1 MGGEKRWPLVEGP
14 PISVG
19 RLVLMLTTVGEQL
32 MFLMKHDIISDN
44 GLCHKCDQVI
54 TGEWVVKGNGRY
66 WRCKDCAVMT
76 SCRYGTVLY
85 QSKMKIK
92 KWVLLALLAGKSGS
106 IKFWTNL
113 MSVSYHD
120 KRLQLGF
127 TNKMGQ
133 LDIAFKIWRSVNI
146 FHMLFGLEFNFV
158 IVLNRRVSSS
168 C

>member
-1 MGGEKRWPLVEGP
+1 
-14 PISVG
+14 
-19 RLVLMLTTVGEQL
+19 
-32 MFLMKHDIISDN
+32 
-44 GLCHKCDQVI
+44 
-54 TGEWVVKGNGRY
+54 
-66 WRCKDCAVMT
+66 MT

-133 LDIAFKIWRSVNI
+133 LDIAFKIWCSLDI
-146 FHMLFGLEFNFV
+146 F
-158 IVLNRRVSSS
+158 
-168 C
+168 

>member
-1 MGGEKRWPLVEGP
+1 
-14 PISVG
+14 
-19 RLVLMLTTVGEQL
+19 
-32 MFLMKHDIISDN
+32 MFLSLQLLKLGEIN
-44 GLCHKCDQVI
+44 G
-54 TGEWVVKGNGRY
+54 
-66 WRCKDCAVMT
+66 A
-76 SCRYGTVLY
+76 
-85 QSKMKIK
+85 KM
-92 KWVLLALLAGKSGS
+92 LAGKSGS
-106 IKFWTNL
+106 IRFWTNL